1 MALMPSRSRRLDN
14 IPPYLFAEI
23 SRLKAEMRARGEDI
37 IDLGIGDPDQP
48 TPEPIVSALQ
58 RACAD
63 PRTHTYDESPRGWE
77 PFVQSIARWYHRR
90 FGVALDPN
98 SEILELIGSK
108 EGLAHLVWAF
118 VDPGDAVIVPDPS
131 YPVYRTHARMCGATV
146 YEVPLKRENGFLP
159 VLSDIPSEV
168 AQKAKLFFVCY
179 PNNPTG
185 AVANID
191 FYREVVRFC
200 REYDILL
207 VADMAYS
214 EVTYDGYISP
224 SPLQVEN
231 ARDVTL
237 EFHSLSKTFNMTGWR
252 IGFACGNRDAVATLA
267 KLKENLDS
275 KQFPAIAEAGAY
287 ALEHVSNRQTF
298 ALYEKRRDLLVGAL
312 QAGGWDVEAPKGS
325 FYVWAPV
332 PTEEPSADFAERLLK
347 ESRVLVVPGIGYGEA
362 GEGYVRM
369 SLTVAGDVAGERV
382 AEAGRRIAEATRLIT
397 GRRSL

>member
-1 MALMPSRSRRLDN
+1 
-14 IPPYLFAEI
+14 
-23 SRLKAEMRARGEDI
+23 MRARGEDI

-77 PFVQSIARWYHRR
+77 PFVESVARWYLRR
-90 FGVALDPN
+90 FGVSLDPH

-118 VDPGDAVIVPDPS
+118 VDPGDGVIVPDPS
-131 YPVYRTHARMCGATV
+131 YPVYRIHSRMCGATV

-168 AQKAKLFFVCY
+168 ARRAKLFFVCY

-185 AVANID
+185 AVVDIQ
-191 FYREVVRFC
+191 FYQGLVEFC

-214 EVTYDGYISP
+214 EVTYDGYLSP
-224 SPLQVEN
+224 SPLQVDG
-231 ARDVTL
+231 AKDVTL

-252 IGFACGNRDAVATLA
+252 IGFACGNKDAVATLA

-287 ALEHVSNRQTF
+287 ALEYVRNDKTL
-298 ALYEKRRDLLVGAL
+298 ALYQKRRDLLVGAL
-312 QAGGWDVEAPKGS
+312 RSAGWDVEAPKGS

-332 PTEEPSADFAERLLK
+332 PTGETSMEFAERLLK
-347 ESRVLVVPGIGYGEA
+347 ESRVLVVPGIGYGNA
-362 GEGYVRM
+362 GEGFIRM
-369 SLTVAGDVAGERV
+369 SLTVSGDKDGERV
-382 AEAGRRIAEATRLIT
+382 AEAGRRMAEATRIT
-397 GRRSL
+397 AGKSSSL

>member
-1 MALMPSRSRRLDN
+1 MPQRSQRLES
-14 IPPYLFAEI
+14 IPPYLFSEI

-77 PFVQSIARWYHRR
+77 PFVESVARWYLRR
-90 FGVALDPN
+90 FGVSLDPH

-118 VDPGDAVIVPDPS
+118 VDPGDGVIVPDPS
-131 YPVYRTHARMCGATV
+131 YPVYRIHSRMCGATV

-168 AQKAKLFFVCY
+168 ARRAKLFFVCY

-185 AVANID
+185 AVVDIQ
-191 FYREVVRFC
+191 FYQGLVEFC

-214 EVTYDGYISP
+214 EVTYDGYLSP
-224 SPLQVEN
+224 SPLQVDG
-231 ARDVTL
+231 AKDVTL

-252 IGFACGNRDAVATLA
+252 IGFACGNKDAVATLA

-287 ALEHVSNRQTF
+287 ALEYVRNDKTL
-298 ALYEKRRDLLVGAL
+298 ALYQKRRDLLVGAL
-312 QAGGWDVEAPKGS
+312 RSAGWDVEAPKGS

-332 PTEEPSADFAERLLK
+332 PTGETSMEFAERLLK
-347 ESRVLVVPGIGYGEA
+347 ESRVLVVPGIGYGNA
-362 GEGYVRM
+362 GEGFIRM
-369 SLTVAGDVAGERV
+369 SLTVSGDKDGERV
-382 AEAGRRIAEATRLIT
+382 AEAGRRMAEATRIT
-397 GRRSL
+397 AGKSSSL